1 MAQRKGGE
9 VMGQRV
15 LLGMSGGV
23 DSSVAAYLL
32 KEQGDEV
39 IGATMRLWVDED
51 SLDLGG
57 CCSLSAVED
66 ARFVAHKLGIPHY
79 VLNYK
84 EIFREQV
91 VDYFVAEYKAGR
103 TPNPCIACNS
113 RVRFTTFLEQAQ
125 ALGCHYIATGHYAR
139 ITERGDDR
147 GDGSFCRALPTKGTV
162 PSVGFCRPLSRNE
175 ARCSYRL
182 QRAVD
187 RQKDQTYMLFR
198 MTEEQMAQ
206 TLFPLGALEKTAVRA
221 IAAKLGLAV
230 ANKPDSQE
238 VCFIPDDNYKR
249 FLQTA
254 GVSFR
259 PGKIVD
265 EAGQVLGSHA
275 GIHGYTVGQRKGL
288 GLTSPEPLYVLRIDP
303 VQNLVVVGPA
313 ASLMK
318 REVVIDELH
327 FLEKPTP
334 SCELTAKV
342 RYSNTRD
349 GTPCTVSLL
358 GGDRALVVFREAV
371 RAPTPGQSLVIYR
384 GDLVVGGGTI
394 VD

>member
-1 MAQRKGGE
+1 MR
-9 VMGQRV
+9 QRV

-23 DSSVAAYLL
+23 DSSVAAFLL
-32 KEQGDEV
+32 QEQGYEV
-39 IGATMRLWVDED
+39 IGATMRLWVDEEN
-51 SLDLGG
+51 LDMGG

-66 ARFVAHKLGIPHY
+66 ARFVAQKLGIPHY

-84 EIFREQV
+84 EVFRTQV
-91 VDYFVAEYKAGR
+91 VDYFVAEYRAGR

-125 ALGCHYIATGHYAR
+125 ALGCQYIATGHYAR
-139 ITERGDDR
+139 ISDSDNE
-147 GDGSFCRALPTKGTV
+147 GDGSFCFRNKRT
-162 PSVGFCRPLSRNE
+162 RPL
-175 ARCSYRL
+175 RCFHRFRL

-187 RQKDQTYMLFR
+187 KTKDQTYMLFR
-198 MTEEQMAQ
+198 MTEAQMSQ
-206 TLFPLGALEKTAVRA
+206 TLFPLGLLEKAEVRA
-221 IAAKLGLAV
+221 IAAGLGLEV

-249 FLQTA
+249 FLA
-254 GVSFR
+254 AEGLNPP

-265 EAGQVLGSHA
+265 EAGQVLGKHA

-288 GLTSPEPLYVLRIDP
+288 GLTSPEPLYVLRLDP
-303 VQNLVVVGPA
+303 VQNRVVVGPA

-318 REVVIDELH
+318 SEVIISELH

>member
-1 MAQRKGGE
+1 MKE
-9 VMGQRV
+9 RV

-23 DSSVAAYLL
+23 DSSVAAFLL
-32 KEQGDEV
+32 QEQGFEV

-51 SLDLGG
+51 NLDMGG

-84 EIFREQV
+84 EVFRAQV
-91 VDYFVAEYKAGR
+91 VDYFVAEYRAGR

-113 RVRFTTFLEQAQ
+113 RVRFTTFLEQAR
-125 ALGCHYIATGHYAR
+125 ALDCQYIATGHYAR
-139 ITERGDDR
+139 ISDQAADR
-147 GDGSFCRALPTKGTV
+147 GDGSFCRSDKTN
-162 PSVGFCRPLSRNE
+162 RPLCR
-175 ARCSYRL
+175 SYRL

-187 RQKDQTYMLFR
+187 KQKDQTYMLFR
-198 MTEEQMAQ
+198 MTEEQMSQ
-206 TLFPLGALEKTAVRA
+206 TLFPLGLLEKAEVRA
-221 IAAKLGLAV
+221 IAARLGLEV

-249 FLQTA
+249 FLAAEGLSQN
-254 GVSFR
+254 
-259 PGKIVD
+259 PGQIVD
-265 EAGQVLGSHA
+265 EAGQVLGRHL

-303 VQNLVVVGPA
+303 LKNIVVVGPA

-318 REVVIDELH
+318 REVIISELH
-327 FLEKPTP
+327 FLEQPSP
-334 SCELTAKV
+334 SCGLTAKV
-342 RYSNTRD
+342 RYSNTGD
-349 GTPCTVSLL
+349 GTPCEVSLL
-358 GGDRALVVFREAV
+358 GGDRALVVFSEAV